1 MPGVWVF
8 SFLSSQ
14 GLCSYEGAQ
23 FPPTV
28 SLSENY
34 SVCAD
39 LTKEMPTVSHLV
51 TSSVLGLSAGSF
63 KSYSDPYR
71 AEEQLITC
79 GKASQNSGEGGV

>member
-1 MPGVWVF
+1 MPSVRV
-8 SFLSSQ
+8 FLSSQ

-39 LTKEMPTVSHLV
+39 LMKEMPTVSHLV
-51 TSSVLGLSAGSF
+51 TSSVLNSCKSYTDPYHAKKQASTFDKTIVSKAGSNM
-63 KSYSDPYR
+63 KRP
-71 AEEQLITC
+71 
-79 GKASQNSGEGGV
+79 